1 MRIECTPAERGIWVD
16 LLSLASKDDGHIRA
30 NEDTPYPLQQ
40 LSGMLLI
47 PEDELEAAIQKFIKT
62 KKLIKEKTGTLYIAT
77 WDKYQFTDRHKR
89 RILDSQGDYFSPKY
103 ETFAPCPE
111 KYKSMAT
118 KKGLVRVSRLI
129 VAIAINRSLKP
140 AEQVHHIDGNDKNDT
155 VENLMLFKGQR
166 EHLRYQHGYEAE
178 CIWRGDYLGSDE
190 IKAISVKIKDAILY
204 NNKLN
209 NNKLNNKTVAL
220 LLQVKGIGKE
230 KAKKLTDFI
239 CEELVKEFPE
249 VDVIEQVKKKC
260 AWWRDNPITKKSNL
274 HSQMRNWFKK
284 SQQFLDE
291 AKKGH
296 SVGATPKRKPH
307 PKEKELQRLLE
318 EAEQKIRKEN
328 PDKKGEELEVI
339 IRNARGKISQ
349 DFWKET

>member
-209 NNKLNNKTVAL
+209 NNKLNNIKHTCPPKKNPKKPKKPKKLETVTFIRKGKEITVSIDEAFYDYWYKDYPLKVNPKVAL
-220 LLQVKGIGKE
+220 PKFRARCRQGQFEEIDLALTGYLNHIKNECLRRGIEFKKMKPYILYPQTFLEKE
-230 KAKKLTDFI
+230 RW
-239 CEELVKEFPE
+239 KEF
-249 VDVIEQVKKKC
+249 IGVKHV
-260 AWWRDNPITKKSNL
+260 ADL
-274 HSQMRNWFKK
+274 
-284 SQQFLDE
+284 
-291 AKKGH
+291 
-296 SVGATPKRKPH
+296 
-307 PKEKELQRLLE
+307 
-318 EAEQKIRKEN
+318 
-328 PDKKGEELEVI
+328 
-339 IRNARGKISQ
+339 
-349 DFWKET
+349 